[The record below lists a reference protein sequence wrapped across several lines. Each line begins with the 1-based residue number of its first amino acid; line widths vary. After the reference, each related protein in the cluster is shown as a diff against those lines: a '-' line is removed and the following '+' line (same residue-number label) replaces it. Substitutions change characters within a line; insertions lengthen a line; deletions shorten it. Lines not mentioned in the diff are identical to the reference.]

1 MVVEL
6 WFLIVLCPG
15 KSSFPPLSFFPPDG
29 RKAAGAPPPNAD
41 ANIVWR
47 SNVRERKRGR
57 WGELFDRSKHTNH
70 PALPPPPPIQDFP
83 YNFAPGIAHYNV
95 WCTRPLPPPE
105 LTAVVE
111 RHAPSATHDAVA
123 FVNPAALASIPS
135 VWHAH
140 VLVRAKGGE

>member
-1 MVVEL
+1 MAFE
-6 WFLIVLCPG
+6 
-15 KSSFPPLSFFPPDG
+15 
-29 RKAAGAPPPNAD
+29 
-41 ANIVWR
+41 
-47 SNVRERKRGR
+47 RERKKERGR
-57 WGELFDRSKHTNH
+57 WGEFFDRSKHTNH
-70 PALPPPPPIQDFP
+70 PALPPSPRPPPIQDFP

-105 LTAVVE
+105 LASVVE
-111 RHAPSATHDAVA
+111 RHAPSAAHDAVA